1 MDNQVRGRS
10 IPLNPDLLFLQSLN
24 SHRSYSIFTE
34 KISSDA
40 LIKPRRCDLT
50 FWQHISDLPNERINA
65 RVEGYL
71 NAKGLGLV
79 CKLGEATITLQ
90 DVQILWGLP
99 IDGPPVTGIWHSM
112 EDAQWR
118 QLVTQYLGI
127 ADNHIAEA
135 DIQTGKI
142 KISCLINELNR
153 EVVEIEER
161 IQQRARVYMLALMG
175 GVLFSYANAHDVPL
189 NYIWNIIDLS
199 PEPRLSW
206 GSAVL
211 AHLYRNLCRAA
222 QSEDAKSINGATLL
236 LQHWAYERIQ
246 TLAPKLRHDV
256 LLEPPLPN
264 GMGQPPLK
272 ERMFCWCPYDD
283 NLQSR
288 LPDECLADRELWS
301 YRSPIIFWSTIE
313 LHLPDRVNR
322 RFGWIQDIPN
332 SDMFTQEMHRIVH
345 NTSLKSKQNADLT
358 KSFPQVN
365 FLPHWRDRH
374 QHLHR
379 GVDGLGTVADYFQWY
394 NARTVTHITN
404 PGNVPPANTYPRWAG
419 TTNVYEE
426 GLMRIRRHALT
437 QMQPDSQPNPQ
448 PFLDIPNQ
456 IFNYT

>member
-24 SHRSYSIFTE
+24 SHRSFSIFTE
-34 KISSDA
+34 KIPSDA

-79 CKLGEATITLQ
+79 CKLGKQRLDHALITALVERWRPETHTFHFPIGEATITLQ

-118 QLVTQYLGI
+118 HLVTQYLGI

-175 GVLFSYANAHDVPL
+175 GVLFSDANAHDVPL

-199 PEPRLSW
+199 PKPRLSW

-222 QSEDAKSINGATLL
+222 QSEDAKGINGAKLL
-236 LQHWAYERIQ
+236 LQHWAYAFNTFILSLH
-246 TLAPKLRHDV
+246 TINDLA
-256 LLEPPLPN
+256 
-264 GMGQPPLK
+264 
-272 ERMFCWCPYDD
+272 
-283 NLQSR
+283 
-288 LPDECLADRELWS
+288 
-301 YRSPIIFWSTIE
+301 
-313 LHLPDRVNR
+313 
-322 RFGWIQDIPN
+322 
-332 SDMFTQEMHRIVH
+332 
-345 NTSLKSKQNADLT
+345 
-358 KSFPQVN
+358 
-365 FLPHWRDRH
+365 
-374 QHLHR
+374 
-379 GVDGLGTVADYFQWY
+379 
-394 NARTVTHITN
+394 TN
-404 PGNVPPANTYPRWAG
+404 
-419 TTNVYEE
+419 
-426 GLMRIRRHALT
+426 
-437 QMQPDSQPNPQ
+437 
-448 PFLDIPNQ
+448 
-456 IFNYT
+456 

>member
-40 LIKPRRCDLT
+40 LIKPKRCDLT

-79 CKLGEATITLQ
+79 CKLGKQRLDHALITALVERWRPETHTFHFPIGEATITLQ
-90 DVQILWGLP
+90 DIQILWGLP
-99 IDGPPVTGIWHSM
+99 IDGPPVTRIWHSM

-127 ADNHIAEA
+127 ANNHIAEA

-175 GVLFSYANAHDVPL
+175 GVLFSDANAHDFPL

-222 QSEDAKSINGATLL
+222 QSEDAKGINGVSLL

-264 GMGQPPLK
+264 GMGQPPIEGPYGSRWHRKRTHRDTPAHVL
-272 ERMFCWCPYDD
+272 ETCRSALAALRGREFCWCPYDD
-283 NLQSR
+283 NLQSP

-301 YRSPIIFWSTIE
+301 YRGPIIFWSTIE

-322 RFGWIQDIPN
+322 QFG
-332 SDMFTQEMHRIVH
+332 
-345 NTSLKSKQNADLT
+345 
-358 KSFPQVN
+358 
-365 FLPHWRDRH
+365 
-374 QHLHR
+374 
-379 GVDGLGTVADYFQWY
+379 
-394 NARTVTHITN
+394 
-404 PGNVPPANTYPRWAG
+404 
-419 TTNVYEE
+419 
-426 GLMRIRRHALT
+426 
-437 QMQPDSQPNPQ
+437 
-448 PFLDIPNQ
+448 
-456 IFNYT
+456 